1 MVHRPK
7 TTAFRAPVPLD
18 GIGPTPARP
27 AGPGGVGDTFRDFP
41 ADTTQILLRQVSERI
56 GSVSVSLQNEIHV
69 PAVDDEPGV
78 ADLTA
83 TRLEREDAR
92 FTVEPAESAA
102 EAPPDCIVSEHS
114 TPRTDGLEFLEDGLY
129 AEDDGAGIPEEGHD
143 DVFDAGYTTASEG
156 TGSGSASSSRRRPPT
171 AGGFASPP
179 GPTAAPGSRSRAS
192 TPATSRRP
200 GTEAVTP
207 PRRHSP
213 QLRRSVGRS
222 ESAITSSGSFLVSMA
237 SMAARALGTVEK

>member
-1 MVHRPK
+1 M
-7 TTAFRAPVPLD
+7 
-18 GIGPTPARP
+18 
-27 AGPGGVGDTFRDFP
+27 
-41 ADTTQILLRQVSERI
+41 
-56 GSVSVSLQNEIHV
+56 SVSLQNEIHV

-156 TGSGSASSSRRRPPT
+156 TGFGLRIVEQAAT
-171 AGGFASPP
+171 AHGWRVRVATGTDGGA
-179 GPTAAPGSRSRAS
+179 GSRSRAS

-200 GTEAVTP
+200 GAEAVTP

>member
-56 GSVSVSLQNEIHV
+56 GSTSVSLQNEIHV

-102 EAPPDCIVSEHS
+102 EAPPDCILSEHS

-143 DVFDAGYTTASEG
+143 DVFDAGYTTTSEG
-156 TGSGSASSSRRRPPT
+156 TGFGLRIVEQAAT
-171 AGGFASPP
+171 AHGWRVRVATGTDGGAGFEVTGVDP
-179 GPTAAPGSRSRAS
+179 GD
-192 TPATSRRP
+192 
-200 GTEAVTP
+200 
-207 PRRHSP
+207 
-213 QLRRSVGRS
+213 
-222 ESAITSSGSFLVSMA
+222 ESA
-237 SMAARALGTVEK
+237 ARR